1 MEIVIYFAIG
11 IILGAGITTISHRMG
26 SKTYEKA
33 VHFIM
38 SPQVPEGENISS
50 SKDFAEEDYLYNF
63 QAPEDALNMYDGVQV
78 DQPTDEENREP
89 DNNQF
94 KELD

>member
-11 IILGAGITTISHRMG
+11 IILGAGITTIAHRLG
-26 SKTYEKA
+26 SKTYENA
-33 VHFIM
+33 VQFIM
-38 SPQVPEGENISS
+38 SPQYPQGENTTSTS
-50 SKDFAEEDYLYNF
+50 EFAEEDYMYNF

-78 DQPTDEENREP
+78 DQPADEENREP

-94 KELD
+94 KEL

>member
-1 MEIVIYFAIG
+1 MEIVIYFTIG
-11 IILGAGITTISHRMG
+11 IILGAIITTIAHKMG
-26 SKTYEKA
+26 SNTYEKA
-33 VHFIM
+33 VQFIM

-50 SKDFAEEDYLYNF
+50 TKDFSDEELMYNF

-78 DQPTDEENREP
+78 DQPDDDDNREP
-89 DNNQF
+89 KNDQF